1 MKINVHAVLAR
12 EEQRKKEAKPVPKI
26 VIHKPGVDN
35 FKPIIKKAIPPIN
48 DRELILTALETEFAK
63 IKKERAKL
71 STKTTAIVNGIIS
84 KLQKEGNAVVQAFR
98 KGEIP
103 VPALKEHYAAI
114 QELTDQLKVIY
125 DKIEYV
131 KTNGELPKE
140 PEHGITVSNGD
151 SPDIKAIHYEI
162 RRLDDLICKTKDK
175 ITQATAG
182 LKKPKNPERMATW
195 HMKITMAEA
204 ERDEMKHKL
213 KRMRYDK
220 A

>member
-1 MKINVHAVLAR
+1 MKINVHAVLTR
-12 EEQRKKEAKPVPKI
+12 NKEVKPLPKI
-26 VIHKPGVDN
+26 VIHKPGVGN
-35 FKPIIKKAIPPIN
+35 HKLVIKKAPASN
-48 DRELILTALETEFAK
+48 ERDLILCELEAEFAK

-71 STKTTAIVNGIIS
+71 STKTTTIVNAIIS

-140 PEHGITVSNGD
+140 PEHGITVTNGD

-175 ITQATAG
+175 MTQATAG

-204 ERDEMKHKL
+204 ERDELKHKL
-213 KRMRYDK
+213 KRMRYEK
-220 A
+220 S

>member
-12 EEQRKKEAKPVPKI
+12 GEQRRKEAKPLPKI

-35 FKPIIKKAIPPIN
+35 CKPVIKKAIPPN
-48 DRELILTALETEFAK
+48 DRDLILTELETEFAK

-84 KLQKEGNAVVQAFR
+84 KLQKEGNAVVLAFR

-103 VPALKEHYAAI
+103 VPALKEHYVAI

-131 KTNGELPKE
+131 KSNGELPKE
-140 PEHGITVSNGD
+140 PEHGITVTNGEG
-151 SPDIKAIHYEI
+151 PDVKAIHYDI

-204 ERDEMKHKL
+204 ERDELKHKL
-213 KRMRYDK
+213 KRMRYEHRT
-220 A
+220 

>member
-1 MKINVHAVLAR
+1 MKINVHAVIAR
-12 EEQRKKEAKPVPKI
+12 QEQRKKEAKPLPKI

-35 FKPIIKKAIPPIN
+35 SKAAVKKAHPPRN
-48 DRELILTALETEFAK
+48 DRDLILTELETEFAK

-71 STKTTAIVNGIIS
+71 STKTTAIVNSIIS

-114 QELTDQLKVIY
+114 QEMTDQLKVLY

-131 KTNGELPKE
+131 KANGELPKE
-140 PEHGITVSNGD
+140 PEPGVSVTNGESAD
-151 SPDIKAIHYEI
+151 VKAIHYEI

-204 ERDEMKHKL
+204 ERDELKHKL
-213 KRMRYDK
+213 KRMRYEK